1 MDFFLKMFINLK
13 NIWYNKGGRYI
24 MQLDKKFKNQLF
36 ELYGEDGLKKI
47 EKALSFASEKHKG
60 NKRAS
65 GEDYIIH
72 PYAVAK
78 ILTDLKADQTTVI
91 CGFLHDCLDDT
102 DATEKEIRD
111 IFGETVLKILVGVTK
126 INDIKRAYYLHGEQI
141 EKLRSIFLAMGS
153 DTRVALV
160 KLADRLH
167 NIQTLEYLS
176 EPKQIKIAKETL
188 DIYVPIA
195 ERLGMSVFKRQME
208 DLCFKY
214 VYPKEYVEINKF
226 LDDYFK
232 KSESLVQEIASE
244 IKTLAKT
251 HNIDAVVQSRR
262 KSAFSIFNKIQKKG
276 WKNLFDIVAHRIIVK
291 NVQDCYT
298 MLGAVND
305 KWKPMAGRIKD
316 YISHPK
322 PNLYMSLH
330 TTVQCENEGKDV
342 PFEVQIRT
350 EEMHNFCE
358 YGIAAHWI
366 YKEKGVKAINNKGG
380 ILALKNSLTKDSEEL
395 TIKEKSEQMLDEIQK
410 EYYKDKIF
418 VFTPDMSIIELPKD
432 SIPLDFAYNIHSSLG
447 NRCVGAKVN
456 GKMVTL
462 VTPLY
467 TGDQV
472 EIITNVNSKGPSRD
486 WMKIVKS
493 KEALSKIKAYFKKE
507 KKEENIKLGK
517 EMLEEYAKRQGTTLA
532 KLFEEKEVL
541 QEVMQK
547 YNLSTHEEL
556 CAIVGY
562 GGLTC
567 AQILGKFLLKIK
579 EQKKHKSE
587 TVVKSSKSND
597 SVMIGGH
604 SDLLKKFAKC
614 CNPIPGDDI
623 VGYVS
628 RGKGVTVHRSD
639 CSALSSLENDRI
651 INTEWANDSGNDLY
665 DVSFK
670 VYAKNTVG
678 VLASITN
685 KIAENKLDITYV
697 STDRN
702 NRREDVIIN
711 VGLKIKSRKQLIE
724 ILNKIKALSHVYD
737 VYR

>member
-1 MDFFLKMFINLK
+1 
-13 NIWYNKGGRYI
+13 
-24 MQLDKKFKNQLF
+24 MQLDKNFKTQLLNF
-36 ELYGEDGLKKI
+36 YGEDGLKRM
-47 EKALSFASEKHKG
+47 EKALKFATEKHEG
-60 NKRAS
+60 RKRFS

-72 PYAVAK
+72 PYQVAK
-78 ILTDLKADQTTVI
+78 ILADLKADDTTVV

-102 DATEKEIRD
+102 DTSEKEIKD
-111 IFGETVLKILVGVTK
+111 NFGESVLKILVGVSK
-126 INDIKRAYYLHGEQI
+126 INDIKRAYYLHGDQL

-153 DTRVALV
+153 DTRVAFV

-167 NIQTLEYLS
+167 NIQTLEYLQ
-176 EPKQIKIAKETL
+176 EEKQARLAKETL

-214 VYPKEYVEINKF
+214 VYPKEHEEINKF

-232 KSESLVQEIASE
+232 KSESLVQEIATE
-244 IKTLAKT
+244 IKNIAKE

-262 KSAFSIFNKIQKKG
+262 KSAYSIFSKIQKKG
-276 WKNLFDIVAHRIIVK
+276 WNNLFDIVAHRIITK

-298 MLGAVND
+298 MLGAINN
-305 KWKPMAGRIKD
+305 KWKPVEGRIKD

-330 TTVQCENEGKDV
+330 TTVQHESDGALV

-380 ILALKNSLTKDSEEL
+380 ILALKNSLTKDIDEL
-395 TIKEKSEQMLDEIQK
+395 TIKEKSEQVLDEIQR

-418 VFTPDMSIIELPKD
+418 VYAPDMRIIELPKD
-432 SIPLDFAYNIHSSLG
+432 SIPLDFAYAIHSSLG

-456 GKMVTL
+456 GKMATL
-462 VTPLY
+462 VTPLK

-472 EIITNVNSKGPSRD
+472 EIITSANSKGPSRD
-486 WMKIVKS
+486 WLKIVKS
-493 KEALSKIKAYFKKE
+493 KEAISKIKAYFKKE
-507 KKEENIKLGK
+507 KREENIKIGK
-517 EMLEEYAKRQGTTLA
+517 DILEEYAKRNGTTLN
-532 KLFEEKEVL
+532 KLFEDKETL
-541 QEVMQK
+541 SEVQKK
-547 YNLSTHEEL
+547 YNFSSSEEL
-556 CAIVGY
+556 FAIVGY
-562 GGLTC
+562 GGLTSS
-567 AQILGKFLLKIK
+567 QVLSKFVLHLKE
-579 EQKKHKSE
+579 EQKKVKVYSE
-587 TVVKSSKSND
+587 KKQTKTSD

-623 VGYVS
+623 VGFVS
-628 RGKGVTVHRSD
+628 RGKGVTIHRSD
-639 CSALSSLENDRI
+639 CSALSGLEADRI
-651 INTEWANDSGNDLY
+651 ISTVWTEETSKDLY
-665 DVSFK
+665 DANFK

-678 VLASITN
+678 VIASITN
-685 KIAENKLDITYV
+685 KIAENKIDITFV
-697 STDRN
+697 NTDKN
-702 NRREDVIIN
+702 NRKEDAIIN
-711 VGLKIKSRKQLIE
+711 VGVKISSRKQLVE
-724 ILNKIKALSHVYD
+724 IINKIKAIHNVYD

>member
-1 MDFFLKMFINLK
+1 
-13 NIWYNKGGRYI
+13 
-24 MQLDKKFKNQLF
+24 MQLDKSFKNQLLN
-36 ELYGEDGLKKI
+36 LYGEEGLKKV
-47 EKALSFASEKHKG
+47 EKALKFATEKHEG
-60 NKRAS
+60 TKRAS

-72 PYAVAK
+72 PYQVAK
-78 ILTDLKADQTTVI
+78 ILADLKADEVTVI

-102 DATEKEIRD
+102 DATEKEIKEM
-111 IFGETVLKILVGVTK
+111 FGETVLKILVGVTK
-126 INDIKRAYYLHGEQI
+126 INDIKRAYYMHGEQI
-141 EKLRSIFLAMGS
+141 EKIRNIFLAMGS
-153 DTRVALV
+153 DTRVAFV

-176 EPKQIKIAKETL
+176 TEKQSKIAKETL

-214 VYPKEYVEINKF
+214 VYPKEEQEIKHF
-226 LDDYFK
+226 LEDYFK
-232 KSESLVQEIASE
+232 KSENLVQEINLE
-244 IKTLAKT
+244 IKNIAKE

-262 KSAFSIFNKIQKKG
+262 KSAYSIFNKVQKKG
-276 WKNLFDIVAHRIIVK
+276 WKSLFDIVAHRIIVK
-291 NVQDCYT
+291 NVQDCYL
-298 MLGAVND
+298 MLGAINN
-305 KWKPMAGRIKD
+305 KWKPVEGRIKD

-330 TTVQCENEGKDV
+330 TTVQIESDNGLV

-358 YGIAAHWI
+358 YGVAAHWI

-380 ILALKNSLTKDSEEL
+380 IMALKNSLTKDTEEL
-395 TIKEKSEQMLDEIQK
+395 TVKEKSEQMLDEIQK
-410 EYYKDKIF
+410 EFYKDKIF
-418 VFTPDMSIIELPKD
+418 VFTLDMGVIELPKN

-462 VTPLY
+462 VTPLN

-472 EIITNVNSKGPSRD
+472 EIITSANSKGPSRD
-486 WMKIVKS
+486 WLKLVKS
-493 KEALSKIKAYFKKE
+493 KEAISKIKAYFKKE

-517 EMLEEYAKRQGTTLA
+517 EMLEEYAKRNGTTLL
-532 KLFEEKEVL
+532 KLFEDKETL
-541 QEVMQK
+541 NEVFNK
-547 YNLSTHEEL
+547 YNISTNEEL
-556 CAIVGY
+556 FAIVGY
-562 GGLTC
+562 GGLTSS
-567 AQILGKFLLKIK
+567 QVLGRFIAHLKEEQRK
-579 EQKKHKSE
+579 SKAPLGASSEQK
-587 TVVKSSKSND
+587 SKD

-628 RGKGVTVHRSD
+628 RGKGVTIHRSD
-639 CSALSSLENDRI
+639 CPALASLENDRI
-651 INTEWANDSGNDLY
+651 ISTVWTSQLGDDLY
-665 DVSFK
+665 DANFK
-670 VYAKNTVG
+670 IYAKNTMG

-697 STDRN
+697 ATDKN
-702 NRREDVIIN
+702 NKKEDVIIN
-711 VGLKIKSRKQLIE
+711 VGVKIKSRKQLVE
-724 ILNKIKALSHVYD
+724 ILNKIKALNNVYD

>member
-1 MDFFLKMFINLK
+1 MCYYYSGSDF
-13 NIWYNKGGRYI
+13 
-24 MQLDKKFKNQLF
+24 MQLETKFKRQLF
-36 ELYGEDGLKKI
+36 DLYGEEGFNKI
-47 EKALSFASEKHKG
+47 QKAFYFANEKHEG
-60 NKRAS
+60 QKRFS
-65 GEDYIIH
+65 GEDYISH
-72 PYAVAK
+72 PYAVSK
-78 ILTDLKADQTTVI
+78 ILVDLKADETTVV
-91 CGFLHDCLDDT
+91 CGLLHDCLGDT
-102 DATEKEIRD
+102 DCTEKELRD
-111 IFGETVLKILVGVTK
+111 KFGEVITGILIGVEKIE
-126 INDIKRAYYLHGEQI
+126 DIKRAYYMNDGQL

-153 DTRVALV
+153 DTRVAFV

-167 NIQTLEYLS
+167 NIQTLQYLP
-176 EPKQIKIAKETL
+176 ENKQVKVAKETL

-214 VYPKEYVEINKF
+214 VYPDDYDSINKY

-232 KSESLVQEIASE
+232 KSESLVEEIAKE
-244 IKTLAKT
+244 IKLLANK
-251 HNIDAVVQSRR
+251 HNIEAVVQSRR
-262 KSAFSIFNKIQKKG
+262 KSGYSIFNKIQKKG
-276 WKNLFDIVAHRIIVK
+276 KQGLFDIVAHRIIVK

-305 KWKPMAGRIKD
+305 KWKPVEGRIKD

-330 TTVQCENEGKDV
+330 TTVLYEGENGV
-342 PFEVQIRT
+342 IPFEVQIRT

-380 ILALKNSLTKDSEEL
+380 LIALKNSLTKGTEEL
-395 TIKEKSEQMLDEIQK
+395 TIKEKSEQVLDDIQR
-410 EYYKDKIF
+410 EFYKDKIF
-418 VFTPDMSIIELPKD
+418 VFTPDMNVIELPKD

-462 VTPLY
+462 ITPLK

-472 EIITNVNSKGPSRD
+472 EIITSSSSKGPSRD
-486 WMKIVKS
+486 WMKLVKS

-507 KKEENIKLGK
+507 KKEENIKIGK
-517 EMLEEYAKRQGTTLA
+517 DILDEYAKRNGTTLN
-532 KLFEEKEVL
+532 KLFEDKETL
-541 QEVMQK
+541 SELMQK
-547 YNLSTHEEL
+547 YNISVIDEL
-556 CAIVGY
+556 FAIVGY
-562 GGLTC
+562 GGLTS
-567 AQILGKFLLKIK
+567 AQVLSKFITHLKN
-579 EQKKHKSE
+579 EQKKEKLYIN
-587 TVVKSSKSND
+587 TKQAKTND
-597 SVMIGGH
+597 SVIIGGH

-628 RGKGVTVHRSD
+628 RGKGVTIHRSD
-639 CSALSSLENDRI
+639 CVGLSALESDRI
-651 INTEWANDSGNDLY
+651 INTSWMEDTTKELY
-665 DVSFK
+665 DASFK

-678 VLASITN
+678 VLASVTN
-685 KIAENKLDITYV
+685 KIAENKVDITFV
-697 STDRN
+697 TMDKN
-702 NRREDVIIN
+702 NKNEDSIIN
-711 VGLKIKSRKQLIE
+711 IGVKINTRKQLVE
-724 ILNKIKALSHVYD
+724 IINKIKAIHNVYD